1 MYSRLATATPKG
13 EYYYNIDHKFELV
26 AIIDKLSTLRGCSA
40 AILDEE
46 PLTYTQAVK
55 GPYAK

>member
-1 MYSRLATATPKG
+1 MYYRLTTATPKW
-13 EYYYNIDHKFELV
+13 EHYYDFNPKFNLV
-26 AIIDKLSTLRGCSA
+26 AIIHKLSTLRGCSV

-55 GPYAK
+55 GPYTK

>member
-1 MYSRLATATPKG
+1 MYYRLTTATPKG
-13 EYYYNIDHKFELV
+13 EHHYEFNPKFDLV
-26 AIIDKLSTLRGCSA
+26 AIIDKLSTLRGYSA

-55 GPYAK
+55 GPYTK

>member
-1 MYSRLATATPKG
+1 MYYRLTTATSKG
-13 EYYYNIDHKFELV
+13 EHYYNFNPKFDLV
-26 AIIDKLSTLRGCSA
+26 ATIDKISTLRGYA

-55 GPYAK
+55 GLYTK

>member
-1 MYSRLATATPKG
+1 MYYRLATATSKG
-13 EYYYNIDHKFELV
+13 EQYYDFNPKFDLV

-46 PLTYTQAVK
+46 PLTYT
-55 GPYAK
+55 

>member
-1 MYSRLATATPKG
+1 MYCRLATATPEG
-13 EYYYNIDHKFELV
+13 EHYYDFNPKFDLV
-26 AIIDKLSTLRGCSA
+26 ATIDKISTLRGYA

-46 PLTYTQAVK
+46 SLTYTQAVK

>member
-1 MYSRLATATPKG
+1 MYCRLATATPKG
-13 EYYYNIDHKFELV
+13 EHHHNFNPEFNLV
-26 AIIDKLSTLRGCSA
+26 AAIDKISTLRGCA

-55 GPYAK
+55 GPYTK

>member
-1 MYSRLATATPKG
+1 MYCRLATATPKG
-13 EYYYNIDHKFELV
+13 EYYYDFNPKFDLV
-26 AIIDKLSTLRGCSA
+26 ATIDKISTLRGCA

-55 GPYAK
+55 GLYTK

>member
-1 MYSRLATATPKG
+1 MYCRLATATPKG
-13 EYYYNIDHKFELV
+13 EHYYNFNPKFDLV
-26 AIIDKLSTLRGCSA
+26 AIIDKISTLRGCV

-55 GPYAK
+55 GSYTK

>member
-1 MYSRLATATPKG
+1 MYCRLTTATPKG
-13 EYYYNIDHKFELV
+13 EQHYDFNPKFDLV
-26 AIIDKLSTLRGCSA
+26 AIIDKLSTLRGCST

-55 GPYAK
+55 GPYTK